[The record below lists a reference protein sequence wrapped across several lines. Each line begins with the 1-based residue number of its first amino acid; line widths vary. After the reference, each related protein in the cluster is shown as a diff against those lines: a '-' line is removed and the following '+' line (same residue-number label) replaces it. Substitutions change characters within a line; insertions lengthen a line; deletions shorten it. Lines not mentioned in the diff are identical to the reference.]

1 MQTEVEE
8 REEIQELASNGS
20 AGSRQRASVLS
31 DWKVIGHYLGKSV
44 RTVQRWERE
53 LGLPVRRVHGRPRS
67 CVIAVPAEIDAWV
80 QARRLYVEEAGSS
93 KLEQVMLLL
102 QSVRELRAENR
113 RLRQQLESERAK
125 RQ

>member
-8 REEIQELASNGS
+8 REEIQELASTGS
-20 AGSRQRASVLS
+20 AGSRQGTVLS
-31 DWKVIGHYLGKSV
+31 DWKLIAHYLGTSV

-80 QARRLYVEEAGSS
+80 QARKLYVEELDPLKWS
-93 KLEQVMLLL
+93 K
-102 QSVRELRAENR
+102 
-113 RLRQQLESERAK
+113 
-125 RQ
+125 

>member
-8 REEIQELASNGS
+8 REEIQGLASNGN

-31 DWKVIGHYLGKSV
+31 DWKLIGHYLGKSV

-53 LGLPVRRVHGRPRS
+53 FGLPVRRVHGRPRS

-80 QARRLYVEEAGSS
+80 QARMLCVEDAGSS
-93 KLEQVMLLL
+93 KLEQMLRLL
-102 QSVRELRAENR
+102 QSVRELRTENR